1 MLRPALALFSAF
13 ALAVSAMAQDEP
25 VVWRGARVL
34 TGDGQSIDDAVLVV
48 VGGRIQTIGGPATAV
63 PAGSRLV
70 EARGMVITPGLID
83 AAWSGGSAVGAM
95 DLNEQSTE
103 VTPSLHV
110 LDTLDPMDKA
120 IARVRSQGVTTVH
133 VMPGTRSVI
142 GGLSCVLQ
150 TWGKDQESM
159 VLSSEAA
166 LRMTLGAEPSMGN
179 RAIRG
184 GSVESIYYRRPTTRM
199 GVIWSARRAL
209 YDAKEMLDESQ
220 AQQQVARTAQERRDL
235 SVLARVLKGTLPM
248 VTTARSEQDLR
259 TALRLSTEFGY
270 TPVIDEAQDAHSVVA
285 ELSAAR
291 VWVMVGAPSASS
303 VGGPGGQDGAEP
315 RYATVL
321 RLRDAGVNFVI
332 TTGTNA
338 NALEL
343 IREAMFAHRFGLTR
357 DEALAAV
364 TTQPAKLLGL
374 QDKKGALKP
383 GMDADFVVWSA
394 DPFDPSST
402 PSSVVIGGIDTTSLQ

>member
-13 ALAVSAMAQDEP
+13 VLAAPAMAQDEP
-25 VVWRGARVL
+25 IVWRGARVL
-34 TGDGQSIDDAVLVV
+34 TGAGAAIDDAVLVV

-70 EARGMVITPGLID
+70 EARGAVITPGLID
-83 AAWSGGSAVGAM
+83 AAWNGGTAIAVA
-95 DLNEQSTE
+95 DQNEQSTE

-150 TWGKDQESM
+150 TWGKDQEAM

-184 GSVESIYYRRPTTRM
+184 GSVDSIYYRRPTTRM

-209 YDAKEMLDESQ
+209 YDAKEMVDESQ
-220 AQQQVARTAQERRDL
+220 AQQQVARTAQERDL

-248 VTTARSEQDLR
+248 VTTARSEQDIR

-270 TPVIDEAQDAHSVVA
+270 TPVLDEAQDAHAVVQ
-285 ELSAAR
+285 ELSDAR

-303 VGGPGGQDGAEP
+303 VGGSGGQDGAEP
-315 RYATVL
+315 RYATLL

-332 TTGTNA
+332 TTGTNT
-338 NALEL
+338 NSLDL

-364 TTQPAKLLGL
+364 TTKPAKLLGL
-374 QDKKGALKP
+374 QDKKGELKP

-402 PSSVVIGGIDTTSLQ
+402 PTSVVIGGIDTTSLQ

>member
-1 MLRPALALFSAF
+1 VL
-13 ALAVSAMAQDEP
+13 
-25 VVWRGARVL
+25 ARVL
-34 TGDGQSIDDAVLVV
+34 TG
-48 VGGRIQTIGGPATAV
+48 
-63 PAGSRLV
+63 
-70 EARGMVITPGLID
+70 
-83 AAWSGGSAVGAM
+83 
-95 DLNEQSTE
+95 
-103 VTPSLHV
+103 
-110 LDTLDPMDKA
+110 
-120 IARVRSQGVTTVH
+120 
-133 VMPGTRSVI
+133 
-142 GGLSCVLQ
+142 
-150 TWGKDQESM
+150 
-159 VLSSEAA
+159 
-166 LRMTLGAEPSMGN
+166 
-179 RAIRG
+179 
-184 GSVESIYYRRPTTRM
+184 
-199 GVIWSARRAL
+199 
-209 YDAKEMLDESQ
+209 
-220 AQQQVARTAQERRDL
+220 
-235 SVLARVLKGTLPM
+235 TLPR

-338 NALEL
+338 NALDL

>member
-1 MLRPALALFSAF
+1 
-13 ALAVSAMAQDEP
+13 
-25 VVWRGARVL
+25 
-34 TGDGQSIDDAVLVV
+34 
-48 VGGRIQTIGGPATAV
+48 
-63 PAGSRLV
+63 
-70 EARGMVITPGLID
+70 
-83 AAWSGGSAVGAM
+83 
-95 DLNEQSTE
+95 
-103 VTPSLHV
+103 
-110 LDTLDPMDKA
+110 
-120 IARVRSQGVTTVH
+120 
-133 VMPGTRSVI
+133 
-142 GGLSCVLQ
+142 
-150 TWGKDQESM
+150 
-159 VLSSEAA
+159 
-166 LRMTLGAEPSMGN
+166 
-179 RAIRG
+179 
-184 GSVESIYYRRPTTRM
+184 M

-303 VGGPGGQDGAEP
+303 VGGSGGQDGAEP